1 MIARLLITGLF
12 AAAAALPQPVRVYS
26 EFQRIDPFGK
36 VLPADRAERPR
47 EILSPALVRGA
58 WASFMVVV
66 EPPAG
71 IPHWIFIGQNPSN
84 LLKVAM
90 YRPVFE
96 RHGEVWV
103 PDALEKLDMDEV
115 GRIPPV
121 LPQVLGQTATVLWMD
136 VWVPAD
142 APVRRMRLEVQLKS
156 GENWVIYPMEMRIHE
171 AVVPAPPGPNA
182 PLAPAAA
189 PASET
194 AAAAFRAYACGVEA
208 ARGGDSDAPSN
219 IRAAI
224 RRNARQDAALARS
237 IEGGSKDALLEELVR
252 GAGFA
257 GLPAFCGGGA
267 PPRSERGAEWYLPIR
282 DRLYRTASLR

>member
-1 MIARLLITGLF
+1 MIARLLITGLV

-26 EFQRIDPFGK
+26 EFQRIDPFGR
-36 VLPADRAERPR
+36 VLAADRAERPR
-47 EILSPALVRGA
+47 EILSPALARGA
-58 WASFMVVV
+58 WASFVVVV

-71 IPHWIFIGQNPSN
+71 KPHWIFIAQNPAN
-84 LLKVAM
+84 FLKVVT

-96 RHGEVWV
+96 RRGESWV
-103 PDALEKLDMDEV
+103 PDALETLDMDEL
-115 GRIPPV
+115 GRVPPV
-121 LPQVLGQTATVLWMD
+121 LPQVPGQTATVLWMD

-142 APVRRMRLEVQLKS
+142 APVRRMRLEVQLRS
-156 GENWVIYPMEMRIHE
+156 GEDWVIYPMEMRIHE

-182 PLAPAAA
+182 PLASVDA

-194 AAAAFRAYACGVEA
+194 AAAAFRAYACKSA
-208 ARGGDSDAPSN
+208 TARGGADAPTT

-237 IEGGSKDALLEELVR
+237 IESGSKDALVEELVR

-257 GLPAFCGGGA
+257 GVPAFCGGGA
-267 PPRSERGAEWYLPIR
+267 PPRPERGAEWYLPIR
-282 DRLYRTASLR
+282 DRLYREASLR